1 MELLIMG
8 LIKVVDNMIT
18 TAKNIATYKNK
29 KLLAALLVAVSQM
42 MFNTLT
48 KLIVSEASLLTDVI
62 VSVGAFIGTYIVMSI
77 NDKVQK
83 DVTYT
88 NILTCSCT
96 ESIEELCDYL
106 FKHNIKCIPFP
117 SKGKHKEDTLTVLAF
132 ATTRYESKL
141 IDVFLQ
147 KSETKY
153 LRQVLH

>member
-1 MELLIMG
+1 MEFLIMG

-29 KLLAALLVAVSQM
+29 KLLAALLVAISQM

-48 KLIVSEASLLTDVI
+48 KLIVSEDSLLTDVI

-77 NDKVQK
+77 NDKFQK

-88 NILTCSCT
+88 NILTCSST

-106 FKHNIKCIPFP
+106 FEHNIKCIPFP
-117 SKGKHKEDTLTVLAF
+117 SKGKYKEDTLTVLAF